1 MRTVELEVMEFTEL
15 SDSAKDNARDW
26 YRQGSEFPFFDEY
39 LASIKAFCQEFG
51 VSLKD
56 WSIGDGRNTFLKTN
70 AEPRHFRGYRL
81 KDAEILSKK
90 ELTGFCGD
98 EITDYFYAEFK
109 QSGNAF
115 YSFHQALEH
124 MLITIRNDVEC
135 YFSNE
140 SVDEM
145 LEVNGYEFY
154 SNGKIF
160 H

>member
-15 SDSAKDNARDW
+15 SDTAKEKARDW

-39 LASIKAFCQEFG
+39 LSSIRAFCDEFG

-56 WSIGDGRNTFLKTN
+56 WSIGDGRNTYLKTDAQPHN
-70 AEPRHFRGYRL
+70 FRGYKL

-90 ELTGFCGD
+90 QLTGFCGD
-98 EITDYFYAEFK
+98 EITDYFYHEFK
-109 QSGNAF
+109 QSGDAF
-115 YSFHQALEH
+115 YSFQQALEH
-124 MLITIRNDVEC
+124 MLITIRNDVES
-135 YFSNE
+135 YYSDE
-140 SVDEM
+140 SIDEM

-154 SNGKIF
+154 PNGKIY